1 MDINVFLHLVRDPCF
16 LQVNG
21 CCSAK
26 SIASAN
32 WLASA
37 KASESVSGR
46 KYFLCRCFK
55 KYVRLL

>member
-37 KASESVSGR
+37 KASGSL
-46 KYFLCRCFK
+46 FLEENTFC
-55 KYVRLL
+55 VDVLGNM